1 MVWMAARTKMTRLAS
16 KIKSDFGQKE
26 INSAVRAGKCEIDGF
41 FFLGM
46 VFLWTVATTRQC
58 YKEN

>member
-1 MVWMAARTKMTRLAS
+1 MTRLVS

-26 INSAVRAGKCEIDGF
+26 KFQINSAARAGKCEIDGF
-41 FFLGM
+41 FLGGM
-46 VFLWTVATTRQC
+46 VFLWTVATTCQC